1 MQLGVC
7 YIWLLTVYLIQ
18 FIMVCDSKCMELQMY
33 MYKHIHIHNYMYKP
47 DTYVSTVQCTKVF
60 VNIVKKY
67 FLW

>member
-1 MQLGVC
+1 
-7 YIWLLTVYLIQ
+7 
-18 FIMVCDSKCMELQMY
+18 MY
-33 MYKHIHIHNYMYKP
+33 GIANVHVQTHTYTYMYKP